1 MSFNEIKNLRQAGD
15 LEGALSLANAALEA
29 DSNNIWNKRNAG
41 WVHYE
46 YLKKYN
52 KLEHYDIFKEHLLS
66 IKSLELPE
74 GEDVMFNQCAWQI
87 GKFVFALKREEPVD
101 HSKVDALFGIIK
113 AFHFE
118 KPSEAYSFIY
128 KAFHSNYQ
136 NWSRYLDFADWWN
149 FDNFIDSDYKGDV
162 FNNRKM
168 MSVVE
173 QAYIAYSK
181 KLLDGEPVDASGQHW
196 GLNKERIESFMPK
209 LEKVVDDYPGYVYPA
224 YYMAKLLLVLGDNE
238 NVLTTFLPFAK
249 EKRSNFWVWELMAD
263 MFEDEHV
270 KFACY
275 CKALSLKTLDSFL
288 VNTRLKLAVMLI
300 EKELYNEAKTEIILA
315 FETRKKEG
323 WKIPSQITNWMGQD
337 WFKNSTA
344 NNNNRQLYAQHINR
358 ADEILFQD
366 IPEEIIVVE
375 FVNHHKTML
384 NFVKNKEKH
393 GFFNYSKQLD
403 KPQIGDILKVR
414 FMGGGDN
421 GFYKVLTAKQAEP
434 NTPTDAIKNIKG
446 VLKVI
451 SPHNF
456 GFVDDVF
463 VDPKLIADNALL
475 DGVKVE
481 GKALLSYNKKK
492 NEWGWKAIGLN

>member
-46 YLKKYN
+46 YLKKYAS
-52 KLEHYDIFKEHLLS
+52 LEHYNEFKEHLS
-66 IKSLELPE
+66 GIKSLKLPE
-74 GEDVMFNQCAWQI
+74 GEDVMYNQCAWQI
-87 GKFVFALKREEPVD
+87 GKFVFALQKQKPLDYGKINEIYD
-101 HSKVDALFGIIK
+101 IIK
-113 AFHFE
+113 HFHFE

-128 KAFHSNYQ
+128 KAFHGGHKG
-136 NWSRYLDFADWWN
+136 WSKYLEFADWWDFTN
-149 FDNFIDSDYKGDV
+149 FKSEDYLEDEFKGKK
-162 FNNRKM
+162 N
-168 MSVVE
+168 MSIVE
-173 QAYIAYSK
+173 QAFIAYSK

-249 EKRSNFWVWELMAD
+249 EKRNNFWVWELMAD

-275 CKALSLKTLDSFL
+275 CKALSLKTPEDFL
-288 VNTRLKLAVMLI
+288 VRTRQVFATMLI
-300 EKELYNEAKTEIILA
+300 ERKLYNEAKKEINIIV
-315 FETRKKEG
+315 ETRTKNG
-323 WKIPSQITNWMGQD
+323 WKIPSQVSHWMNED
-337 WFKNSTA
+337 WYKAAKTKS
-344 NNNNRQLYAQHINR
+344 NNLKLYDEHINR

-366 IPEEIIVVE
+366 IPEEIIVIE
-375 FVNHHKTML
+375 FVNTHKNML

-434 NTPTDAIKNIKG
+434 NTHTDAIKNIKG

-463 VDPKLIADNALL
+463 VDPKLIADNALV

-492 NEWGWKAIGLN
+492 NEWGWKAIVIN